1 MLIYPVILVGGSGTR
16 LWPLSTAD
24 RPKQFLPL
32 TSDCTMMEETLRRV
46 SGRPGF
52 APPILVTG
60 DRHVGILGELLKA
73 TGLTA
78 SAILV
83 EPEGRN
89 TAPAVAM
96 AAHWIAQRDPDAL
109 MLVMPSDHVIG
120 NLAAFHQRIADALP
134 VARSGRLV
142 TFGVQPDH
150 PATGYGYIAKGAP
163 LDGDAD
169 IHEISE
175 FVEKPTLSVAQS
187 YLDGRRHSWNAGIFL
202 FTASAFLS
210 ELALLAPDVAG
221 PMAQAMAEAVDDGTL
236 TRPGAASF
244 GAATNQSI
252 DYAVMEKTRR
262 AVVVPVDIGWSDV
275 GSWDALWAIRGR
287 DERDNSITGPAVVE
301 DGSRN
306 LIFVDGGP
314 PVGALGVSDMVVIS
328 TAEAVLIL
336 PRNRSQEV
344 KTIMEAHRAL
354 HARRADVAEQEG

>member
-32 TSDCTMMEETLRRV
+32 TSDRTMMEETLRRV
-46 SGRPGF
+46 SDRPGF
-52 APPILVTG
+52 APPVLVTG
-60 DRHVGILGELLKA
+60 ERHVGILGDLLEA
-73 TGLTA
+73 TGLSA

-89 TAPAVAM
+89 TAPACAM
-96 AAHWIAQRDPDAL
+96 AAQWIAAHEPDAM

-120 NLAAFHQRIADALP
+120 DLPAFHRRIVDALP
-134 VARSGRLV
+134 VAQAGRLV
-142 TFGVQPDH
+142 TFGVRPDH
-150 PATGYGYIAKGAP
+150 PATGYGYIAKGDRLA
-163 LDGDAD
+163 GDVD

-175 FVEKPTLSVAQS
+175 FVEKPTLAVAQS
-187 YLDGRRHSWNAGIFL
+187 YLDGGRHSWNAGIFL
-202 FTASAFLS
+202 FTAAAFLA
-210 ELALLAPDVAG
+210 ELEALAPDVAG
-221 PMAQAMAEAVDDGTL
+221 PIASAMAHAASDGVL
-236 TRPGAASF
+236 TRPDAASF

-275 GSWDALWAIRGR
+275 GSWDALWAIRGH
-287 DERDNSITGPAVVE
+287 DASGNSVTGAAVVE
-301 DGSRN
+301 DGSGN
-306 LIFVDGGP
+306 LIFIDGGP

-336 PRNRSQEV
+336 PRNRSQDV

-354 HARRADVAEQEG
+354 HRRGESVNA